1 MNVTIDVIAEIV
13 ATSFSAGR
21 RVSRRY
27 SATVVLHA
35 PDRTATRRTTGY
47 GENADSARISAT
59 RAALRSWGCVTIA
72 PEEVR
77 VSSRTLPNGYGIQY
91 LADAD
96 RCMALANL
104 MPAESQAYRDVMA
117 VAEWYERQY
126 LAVRYEYLRNY

>member
-1 MNVTIDVIAEIV
+1 MNLDVIAEIV
-13 ATSFSAGR
+13 AASFSAGR

-35 PDRTATRRTTGY
+35 PDKTATRRSTGY
-47 GENADSARISAT
+47 GGNADSARISAI
-59 RAALRSWGCVTIA
+59 RAALRSWGGGGVTIA

-104 MPAESQAYRDVMA
+104 MPAESQAYKDVMA
-117 VAEWYERQY
+117 VAEWYARQY